1 MQSGGADRLF
11 LVWLTS
17 GRTDLSCRSRIGRPQ
32 AVGCAGRRRESPE
45 TRSRGGGSTDLANP
59 APQGSI
65 RPGFGSGVAYER
77 CVAHLES
84 LRASGWSAAARAT
97 TVAALRGGVRRRACV
112 RAVLTSAL
120 GANGSACVC
129 EEFAR
134 ETRAS
139 AGLCG
144 ARHGEFAVRRR
155 RCTGVPALWF
165 LECATGP
172 KN

>member
-1 MQSGGADRLF
+1 M
-11 LVWLTS
+11 
-17 GRTDLSCRSRIGRPQ
+17 
-32 AVGCAGRRRESPE
+32 
-45 TRSRGGGSTDLANP
+45 LANTV
-59 APQGSI
+59 PQGSI
-65 RPGFGSGVAYER
+65 RPGSGSRMDYAP
-77 CVAHLES
+77 CVVHLGS
-84 LRASGWSAAARAT
+84 LRASGWSAAARAA

-144 ARHGEFAVRRR
+144 ARHSEFAVRRR

-172 KN
+172 NI

>member
-1 MQSGGADRLF
+1 MIHLGQEQGTGVLGAAR
-11 LVWLTS
+11 VT
-17 GRTDLSCRSRIGRPQ
+17 
-32 AVGCAGRRRESPE
+32 
-45 TRSRGGGSTDLANP
+45 
-59 APQGSI
+59 
-65 RPGFGSGVAYER
+65 
-77 CVAHLES
+77 
-84 LRASGWSAAARAT
+84 AAA
-97 TVAALRGGVRRRACV
+97 ALGGGVRRRACV

-144 ARHGEFAVRRR
+144 ARHGEFAVRRW